1 MNTLLEAKRVDDGRR
16 RRRRHS
22 AQFKAQIVAE
32 CQHRG
37 VSVAAVALANGLN
50 ANLLRRWIAQSQEQ
64 AAPVASFVALPLP
77 QAAATP
83 MLAVTPRDT
92 GPQSIRIELRR
103 ADTELTVHW
112 PSSSAAACAVWL
124 QGWLRG

>member
-64 AAPVASFVALPLP
+64 AAPIAPFVALPLP
-77 QAAATP
+77 PVAATPIAAATP
-83 MLAVTPRDT
+83 HHTA
-92 GPQSIRIELRR
+92 PQSIRIELRR
-103 ADTELTVHW
+103 ADTALTVHW
-112 PSSSAAACAVWL
+112 PQSSAAACGVWL

>member
-1 MNTLLEAKRVDDGRR
+1 MDTLLEAKRVDDGRR

-22 AQFKAQIVAE
+22 AQFKARIVAE
-32 CQHRG
+32 CRHPG

-50 ANLLRRWIAQSQEQ
+50 ANLLRRWIVQSQEQ

-112 PSSSAAACAVWL
+112 PSSSAAACGVWL

>member
-1 MNTLLEAKRVDDGRR
+1 MNTFLEANRVDDGRR
-16 RRRRHS
+16 HRRTHS
-22 AQFKAQIVAE
+22 AQFKARMVAE
-32 CQHRG
+32 CQHPG

-50 ANLLRRWIAQSQEQ
+50 ANLLRRWIVQSQEQ

-83 MLAVTPRDT
+83 LPAEAPHDT
-92 GPQSIRIELRR
+92 VSQAIRIELRR

-112 PSSSAAACAVWL
+112 PLSSAAACGAWL